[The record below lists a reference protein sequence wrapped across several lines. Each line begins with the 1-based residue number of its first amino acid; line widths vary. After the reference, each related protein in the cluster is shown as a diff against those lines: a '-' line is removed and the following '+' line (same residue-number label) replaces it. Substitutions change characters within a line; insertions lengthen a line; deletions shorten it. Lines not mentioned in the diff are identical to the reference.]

1 MSIGLIVID
10 VQNDYFK
17 GGRMELVGMEEA
29 ATNCRRLLKMFR
41 ASNMPIFHIQHLSV
55 QEGATF
61 LIPESEGC
69 EIHND
74 VKSEDGEPLVQKHYP
89 NSFRDTTL
97 NALLKEAGITDLVV
111 CGAMSHMCVDTTVR
125 AAFDLGYRCT
135 VISDACATRN
145 LEFDCKVIESADV
158 HGAFMASLQ
167 VPFATVQTAQDYLDK
182 DRNG

>member
-1 MSIGLIVID
+1 MNNGLIVID
-10 VQNDYFK
+10 AQNDYFK

-29 ATNCRRLLKMFR
+29 TKNCQLLIERFR
-41 ASNMPIFHIQHLSV
+41 ESNMPIFHIQHLSV

-61 LIPESEGC
+61 FIPDSEGC

-74 VKSEDGEPLVQKHYP
+74 VKPEDGESVVQKHYP

-97 NALLKEAGITDLVV
+97 NALLKEAEITDLVV

-145 LEFDCKVIESADV
+145 LEFDGKIIDSVEV
-158 HGAFMASLQ
+158 HAAFMASLQ
-167 VPFATVQTAQDYLDK
+167 APFATVLTTQEYLNSK
-182 DRNG
+182 ES